1 MVFDSVS
8 GGPSV
13 DLVAGN
19 LKKHIACLDK
29 LKEKQCEGE
38 ASLQNALELTSQSLR
53 STSMFTHNLSAYILM
68 TMSFLR
74 SFCVLEY
81 FSVILVLSAVFAV
94 LHNVL
99 HFLYFVLVAA
109 VENGPQIQGD
119 LDLCKYKHMTS
130 SRPR

>member
-1 MVFDSVS
+1 MSDHESV
-8 GGPSV
+8 
-13 DLVAGN
+13 LVAGN

-53 STSMFTHNLSAYILM
+53 STSMFTHNLSVYILM

-94 LHNVL
+94 
-99 HFLYFVLVAA
+99 FSRPYFVRSRYCYTVAS
-109 VENGPQIQGD
+109 VVVVC
-119 LDLCKYKHMTS
+119 LSSVTLCIVAKRCVLEQKLL
-130 SRPR
+130 